1 MDDGGS
7 RLGEVALVSKHS
19 SVAKT
24 GVVFNSTLLDEN
36 AASHIALGQ
45 AYASNV
51 LRGVS
56 MNASERDAIGMNESA
71 IHQDVMIGDEVM
83 DVYGVSNNK
92 KIPIMKNGEW
102 CFTI

>member
-1 MDDGGS
+1 
-7 RLGEVALVSKHS
+7 
-19 SVAKT
+19 
-24 GVVFNSTLLDEN
+24 
-36 AASHIALGQ
+36 
-45 AYASNV
+45 
-51 LRGVS
+51 